1 MADGSEI
8 IRSRILLEPFDI
20 SYKLFAVAMEVAMKR
35 TVLTTLVL
43 IACALLAAGVSASSF
58 FKIGEKAPTF
68 TLTSITG
75 ETVSLE
81 ALKGK
86 VVVLGLFHI
95 CEPCLMQGTN
105 LQKVYEATRGKDVA
119 VVGVNSAGNSKKAV
133 TEFLTQFPVKVTYP
147 YLIDPDKTTDKL
159 YGGGRF
165 IPNVYIIDRDG
176 VIRWQRVGNM
186 DLAGPEVILQE
197 VNKLLANSASK
208 M

>member
-1 MADGSEI
+1 
-8 IRSRILLEPFDI
+8 ILMIVVPI
-20 SYKLFAVAMEVAMKR
+20 ASVM
-35 TVLTTLVL
+35 LT
-43 IACALLAAGVSASSF
+43 AAVSASSF

-68 TLTSITG
+68 TLASITG
-75 ETVSLE
+75 QTVSLE
-81 ALKGK
+81 SFKGK

-133 TEFLTQFPVKVTYP
+133 MEFLASFPVKVSYP
-147 YLIDPDKTTDKL
+147 YLIDPNKTTDKL

-165 IPNVYIIDRDG
+165 IPNVYIIDQDG
-176 VIRWQRVGNM
+176 IIRWQRVGNM
-186 DLAGPEVILQE
+186 DLAGPDVILQE
-197 VNKLLANSASK
+197 VEKLLASSSRS

>member
-1 MADGSEI
+1 M
-8 IRSRILLEPFDI
+8 RRTILMIVVPI
-20 SYKLFAVAMEVAMKR
+20 ASVM
-35 TVLTTLVL
+35 LT
-43 IACALLAAGVSASSF
+43 AAVSASSF

-68 TLTSITG
+68 TLASITG
-75 ETVSLE
+75 QTVSLE
-81 ALKGK
+81 SFKGK

-133 TEFLTQFPVKVTYP
+133 MEFLASFPVKVSYP
-147 YLIDPDKTTDKL
+147 YLIDPNKTTDKL

-165 IPNVYIIDRDG
+165 IPNVYIIDQDG
-176 VIRWQRVGNM
+176 IIRWQRVGNM
-186 DLAGPEVILQE
+186 DLAGPDVILQE
-197 VNKLLANSASK
+197 VEKLLASSSRS